1 MSSQWTLLDD
11 TCNGRFGTPGGITR
25 WNILSGTTGNC
36 LNFEGEP
43 RDGVKVIAT
52 HSAMVLEI
60 IPVGDHEPD
69 HYRYVESTP
78 GDLPLL
84 KIGLQHLLAI

>member
-1 MSSQWTLLDD
+1 MLYD
-11 TCNGRFGTPGGITR
+11 TSNGPFGTPGGITR
-25 WNILSGTTGNC
+25 WNIFSGTTGDS

-52 HSAMVLEI
+52 RYGMLLEI

-78 GDLPLL
+78 GDVPLL

>member
-1 MSSQWTLLDD
+1 MIAMPSSML
-11 TCNGRFGTPGGITR
+11 
-25 WNILSGTTGNC
+25 
-36 LNFEGEP
+36 
-43 RDGVKVIAT
+43 
-52 HSAMVLEI
+52 LEI